1 MSKYGSIDIISPRVA
16 FLGDTRLLTIGNIH
30 LYYYLSLS
38 MINITMNKCNR
49 SRWGSVTVGRL
60 LKIFF
65 YTATKNHFS
74 KWFLMNIITLRKMK
88 QFLPYSLQ
96 SADILFSSRHRQII
110 FVFSYYLCREF
121 SGRFCPRF

>member
-1 MSKYGSIDIISPRVA
+1 MGLCYSGPSTEDL
-16 FLGDTRLLTIGNIH
+16 FLH
-30 LYYYLSLS
+30 LA
-38 MINITMNKCNR
+38 
-49 SRWGSVTVGRL
+49 
-60 LKIFF
+60 
-65 YTATKNHFS
+65 ATKDHFS

-121 SGRFCPRF
+121 SGIFCPRF